1 MTRNRIATAIAF
13 FLMFAMA
20 VSLFALPTAFAQT
33 GDSKK
38 TYAYIG
44 AIPNPAGVGQE
55 VLLHVGI
62 THELASVEMGWDGL
76 SVTIEK
82 PDGTTETI
90 SNIRTDATGGTGK
103 VYTPNIAGTYYLQT
117 HFPEQ
122 LTTATK
128 VGGSIFTGF
137 VPEGTKMLAS
147 VSDKLAL
154 VVQEQRIDY
163 YPGQP
168 LPTEYWTRPIDAQ
181 LREWSPLAG
190 SWIWGSG
197 MFGGADVPNH
207 LAPYNNDAP
216 ETAHV
221 LWAKPFTTGGVAG
234 GTTGEHS
241 MSSGDAYEG
250 KFPGPLM
257 IEGKLYYTDGGS
269 GGVTPV
275 VYHCVDVHTGEE
287 LWAKT
292 FLDNRTISFGQLL
305 YWDSFNYHAVFSYLW
320 ITTGGASFF
329 GPPEPENWYAFDP
342 FTGDWRITILNV
354 PSGTTMRDP
363 NGGLYRL
370 VVDQFAGRMALWNF
384 TAFVQNSAF
393 GPDRGSWG
401 NSAEMR
407 TFDAVADPTAPLAWS
422 WNVTI
427 PTNLPGFVQMAEFG
441 DKIVGGDVS
450 TTQVVSWA
458 LSLKQGQEGSTV
470 YAPKTWNAP
479 ADWAAGNVTVSW
491 AGGSLTEK
499 VFLVWDKETREWYGF
514 STETGNY
521 LWKTE
526 PQWYLDYHV
535 ATENSVAYGKLFSVG
550 VSGIVYCY
558 NLTTGQ
564 REWTYELSDPY
575 QEILWANDW
584 WGQILF
590 VTDGKIYVGH
600 SEHSPINPLPR
611 GAPFVALD
619 IETGEEIFRVDG
631 MFRQTHWGGM
641 GIIGDSVIVTQ
652 DTYDQRVYA
661 VGKGPSALTV
671 TAPNIGVDLG
681 KSVLVSGTV
690 TDVSPGMEDA
700 GLKMRFPNGI
710 PAVSDASMSQWMLY
724 VYKQFPQPTNATG
737 VEVVVEVLD
746 PNHNYYEVGRTT
758 SDATGFY
765 SAAFTPEVPGK
776 YTIVARFAGSKAY
789 WGSYSEAAITVDE
802 PVEETT
808 PEPTAAPATA
818 ADLYLLPG
826 IGAIIAAIAV
836 VGAILVLM
844 LRRK

>member
-1 MTRNRIATAIAF
+1 
-13 FLMFAMA
+13 
-20 VSLFALPTAFAQT
+20 
-33 GDSKK
+33 
-38 TYAYIG
+38 
-44 AIPNPAGVGQE
+44 
-55 VLLHVGI
+55 
-62 THELASVEMGWDGL
+62 
-76 SVTIEK
+76 
-82 PDGTTETI
+82 
-90 SNIRTDATGGTGK
+90 
-103 VYTPNIAGTYYLQT
+103 
-117 HFPEQ
+117 
-122 LTTATK
+122 
-128 VGGSIFTGF
+128 
-137 VPEGTKMLAS
+137 
-147 VSDKLAL
+147 
-154 VVQEQRIDY
+154 
-163 YPGQP
+163 
-168 LPTEYWTRPIDAQ
+168 
-181 LREWSPLAG
+181 
-190 SWIWGSG
+190 
-197 MFGGADVPNH
+197 
-207 LAPYNNDAP
+207 
-216 ETAHV
+216 
-221 LWAKPFTTGGVAG
+221 
-234 GTTGEHS
+234 
-241 MSSGDAYEG
+241 
-250 KFPGPLM
+250 
-257 IEGKLYYTDGGS
+257 
-269 GGVTPV
+269 
-275 VYHCVDVHTGEE
+275 
-287 LWAKT
+287 
-292 FLDNRTISFGQLL
+292 
-305 YWDSFNYHAVFSYLW
+305 
-320 ITTGGASFF
+320 
-329 GPPEPENWYAFDP
+329 
-342 FTGDWRITILNV
+342 
-354 PSGTTMRDP
+354 
-363 NGGLYRL
+363 
-370 VVDQFAGRMALWNF
+370 
-384 TAFVQNSAF
+384 
-393 GPDRGSWG
+393 
-401 NSAEMR
+401 
-407 TFDAVADPTAPLAWS
+407 
-422 WNVTI
+422 
-427 PTNLPGFVQMAEFG
+427 MAEFG

-499 VFLVWDKETREWYGF
+499 VFLVWDKETREYYGF

-564 REWTYELSDPY
+564 REWTYELTDPY

-619 IETGEEIFRVDG
+619 IETGEEIFKVDG

-641 GIIGDSVIVTQ
+641 GIIGDSIIVTQ
-652 DTYDQRVYA
+652 DSYDQRVYA

-690 TDVSPGMEDA
+690 TDVSPGAEDA

-746 PNHNYYEVGRTT
+746 PNNNYYEVGRVS

-765 SAAFTPEVPGK
+765 SVAFTPEVPGK